1 MVDFTRYIPP
11 NLREPLRQ
19 AGGLGYSL
27 IDNIIGIDDDF
38 ESGGERFGRAVR
50 ENPVGTARAV
60 GGGILNSLSNAV
72 TDPVGTAQG
81 VASDIGQSYLRS
93 SQGAAA
99 YLPEGVELAD
109 ATYQQIRAAN
119 DAYLADITGL
129 ASVIPAGRLTGTA
142 VKAADDAIGAD
153 ARGLIRAVAQG
164 DLEGV
169 GEVFQR
175 GREPKPLSAD
185 IKKQPV
191 RGYDPKLIEEL
202 EANIGL
208 RDEKGRAKPEA
219 LEALASQFDAS
230 GNRISNIRPDPK
242 TGLTYAHPAS
252 NVKMGTPIEEQDVI
266 KKIRGEAQKRR
277 NTKLKVGDALVAA
290 FGDRVAA
297 DTDILGYGGEML
309 SNPVSLYGGSG
320 YIRDAKNRMIWASDE
335 NVTSPLLLAMI
346 RAAEEGYN
354 PRMIYTAMGAQASDF
369 ATDQLVRDYIRNI
382 DIDPALRKELA
393 KKLIASKDFKDKD
406 FPYDLLIS
414 GGNSRR
420 NMRGLLDGVEDYFD
434 NLTGSNRRAVWQAL
448 DNATFRDAG
457 IKIGEA
463 RLAQTDPDLMFANPF
478 DSGLNIGSPSLNRKI
493 TNKSYHPI
501 YPTAIAGRYDGSLP
515 VQVPAAITF
524 RDFFNMRRGLL
535 DGFDATQPASD
546 QRSFLMSHKNIVQPV
561 DQQMVDELGLYNEFW
576 RMFNK

>member
-50 ENPVGTARAV
+50 ENPMGTARAV

-129 ASVIPAGRLTGTA
+129 AGVIPAGRLADTA
-142 VKAADDAIGAD
+142 VRAADDAIGAD

-393 KKLIASKDFKDKD
+393 QKLIASKDFKDKD
-406 FPYDLLIS
+406 FPYDLL
-414 GGNSRR
+414 GSR
-420 NMRGLLDGVEDYFD
+420 L
-434 NLTGSNRRAVWQAL
+434 
-448 DNATFRDAG
+448 
-457 IKIGEA
+457 
-463 RLAQTDPDLMFANPF
+463 
-478 DSGLNIGSPSLNRKI
+478 
-493 TNKSYHPI
+493 HPQ
-501 YPTAIAGRYDGSLP
+501 YR
-515 VQVPAAITF
+515 
-524 RDFFNMRRGLL
+524 
-535 DGFDATQPASD
+535 
-546 QRSFLMSHKNIVQPV
+546 H
-561 DQQMVDELGLYNEFW
+561 
-576 RMFNK
+576 